1 MRRQHQ
7 GHQRKPWSK
16 KKEQKNLIK
25 EKKSKN
31 VDFSVFLYWDNDDD
45 IDDDDVGDDT
55 CTGCILR
62 IFPVLQFHRFDFDH
76 YPSFQDFPSKNCL
89 TLFLFVL
96 PTFLVL
102 FFSWNRRVFMIFF
115 SVFSREPLCFHDFFQ
130 CFESS

>member
-76 YPSFQDFPSKNCL
+76 CPSFQDFLPKNCL

-115 SVFSREPLCFHDFFQ
+115 SVFSREPLWFHDFFQ